1 MEIKQEHVIS
11 SSEGEKKKRRVGEG
25 EESSEQ
31 RGRRDGGNHG
41 YKAGMEEKMMHS
53 EGRSGM
59 SSGIIDTDR
68 LPAVDEL
75 LLLWLGV
82 ETRSSQTRR
91 ICGSACLLCKTHR

>member
-1 MEIKQEHVIS
+1 MS
-11 SSEGEKKKRRVGEG
+11 SAHQREKKKKKRRVGEG